1 MADLFEP
8 MSEEEFYR
16 EVDKGIEQADNGQ
29 LQDAHEAM
37 DEITRELE
45 AGYTSE
51 HQSSGISAF
60 RNGLHSRPSTRKAFE
75 PSQRLP

>member
-37 DEITRELE
+37 DEITRCRL
-45 AGYTSE
+45 
-51 HQSSGISAF
+51 
-60 RNGLHSRPSTRKAFE
+60 FE
-75 PSQRLP
+75 QRIRAEGKPVDEGV

>member
-16 EVDKGIEQADNGQ
+16 EGDKGIEQADNGQ
-29 LQDAHEAM
+29 LQDANEAM

-45 AGYTSE
+45 AGYNTMQAVRAA
-51 HQSSGISAF
+51 HQSRRESG
-60 RNGLHSRPSTRKAFE
+60 
-75 PSQRLP
+75 

>member
-1 MADLFEP
+1 MRRP
-8 MSEEEFYR
+8 EEGR
-16 EVDKGIEQADNGQ
+16 LGAKCTGAR
-29 LQDAHEAM
+29 A
-37 DEITRELE
+37 EISISLWVHSSS
-45 AGYTSE
+45 SE